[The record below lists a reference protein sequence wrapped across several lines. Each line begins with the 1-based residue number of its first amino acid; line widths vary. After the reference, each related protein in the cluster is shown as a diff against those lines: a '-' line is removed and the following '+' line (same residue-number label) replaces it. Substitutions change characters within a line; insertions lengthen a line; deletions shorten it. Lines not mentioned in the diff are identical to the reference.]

1 MDKFLLNSNN
11 KDSAESREDVPET
24 SGKGFERRKRRKY
37 DDSYL
42 DFGFTSINE
51 NDKERPQCV
60 LCMKVLAPECMLP
73 SKLKRH
79 LETNHSNFVGRP
91 RDFFTKKLI
100 ELKQQKGSIFK
111 HMSIPNN
118 ALLASY
124 KVAYRVAKCKKT
136 HTIAE
141 QLILPA
147 AVDLV
152 NIMIGSEFGLQLDE
166 ATDNNKDAHLICYVR
181 FLDGNSIVE
190 DLLFCKS
197 ITGSTKAQDLFEILN
212 IFMVENNLEW
222 TKCVGVCTDGGR
234 SMSGSYGGLQA
245 LIRNKAPD
253 SVWTHCIIHREAL
266 ASKYMSPPLNIVLE
280 RVVNIVNYIKIR
292 PLKARF
298 FKKMCED
305 MGAEYTSLL
314 YYCHSRWLSRGGV
327 LSRTFQLRQEI
338 YAFLEEEKHE
348 YAKHFVETDFLIKLA
363 YLCDIFEKLNSLNLS
378 LQGRNMHILK
388 QTEKISAFRKKLQLW
403 KIKINKECISDCFPL
418 LHQFV
423 TSNEINLSCN
433 IKSIFVDH
441 LSELIKKF
449 EKYFEADIDKFT
461 WIQDPFRAKTPSE
474 FTSLEEESLIDLSC
488 DNTLKLKFGSMELS
502 DFWISVKEEYPL
514 LSGKALRILIP
525 FATSYLCE
533 AGFSAVAVI
542 KSKYRS
548 KINVEQEMRVAI
560 SNFIPRFEKLCSE
573 HQAHPSH

>member
-1 MDKFLLNSNN
+1 
-11 KDSAESREDVPET
+11 
-24 SGKGFERRKRRKY
+24 
-37 DDSYL
+37 
-42 DFGFTSINE
+42 
-51 NDKERPQCV
+51 
-60 LCMKVLAPECMLP
+60 
-73 SKLKRH
+73 
-79 LETNHSNFVGRP
+79 
-91 RDFFTKKLI
+91 
-100 ELKQQKGSIFK
+100 
-111 HMSIPNN
+111 
-118 ALLASY
+118 
-124 KVAYRVAKCKKT
+124 
-136 HTIAE
+136 
-141 QLILPA
+141 
-147 AVDLV
+147 
-152 NIMIGSEFGLQLDE
+152 
-166 ATDNNKDAHLICYVR
+166 
-181 FLDGNSIVE
+181 
-190 DLLFCKS
+190 
-197 ITGSTKAQDLFEILN
+197 
-212 IFMVENNLEW
+212 
-222 TKCVGVCTDGGR
+222 
-234 SMSGSYGGLQA
+234 
-245 LIRNKAPD
+245 
-253 SVWTHCIIHREAL
+253 
-266 ASKYMSPPLNIVLE
+266 
-280 RVVNIVNYIKIR
+280 
-292 PLKARF
+292 
-298 FKKMCED
+298 MCED

-423 TSNEINLSCN
+423 TSNETNLSCN